1 MAKKLISFSNVT
13 KKEIRLFFLVFKLRV
28 YACPIPART
37 RATALIQ
44 GRGPSSATVA
54 RRSQD
59 HCVINPWVS
68 VSVSYVTESV
78 CIRFLLTKKTCY
90 YFLFNFF
97 STEVSDPCSS
107 RPCLNSGICSSVGT
121 SQFKCFCS
129 PGYTGTHCEHAQG
142 PLFHIT
148 ESFKN

>member
-1 MAKKLISFSNVT
+1 M
-13 KKEIRLFFLVFKLRV
+13 FKLRV

-44 GRGPSSATVA
+44 GRGPSSVTVA
-54 RRSQD
+54 RRSRD

-68 VSVSYVTESV
+68 VSLSYITDNV
-78 CIRFLLTKKTCY
+78 CIRFFVDKKHDCY
-90 YFLFNFF
+90 YFLFKFV
-97 STEVSDPCSS
+97 STEISDPCSS

-142 PLFHIT
+142 PLSHIT
-148 ESFKN
+148 ESCKHELSVHECISYTYY